1 MCLELQPVV
10 HQCESST
17 MCCSYPHPMF
27 LILGQNSFIP
37 LPETH
42 TSPRPSLTLF
52 QIQGSWYP
60 RFGCNNTGH
69 CQLLLTVCSTMSHWT
84 LVAEFRASDKTYS
97 NKSLIIA
104 PKAVNLWPA
113 ETGVIVF
120 CFFRIQ
126 SCNPLDLLVHLK
138 GLCPRITSTK
148 DNTYYWL
155 PTRYSKSSQK

>member
-10 HQCESST
+10 HQCESSM
-17 MCCSYPHPMF
+17 MCCLYPHPMS

-42 TSPRPSLTLF
+42 TSPRPFLTLF
-52 QIQGSWYP
+52 QIRGSWYP
-60 RFGCNNTGH
+60 RFGSNNTGH

-113 ETGVIVF
+113 ETGVIVL
-120 CFFRIQ
+120 CFFQDPELQ
-126 SCNPLDLLVHLK
+126 SSGSV
-138 GLCPRITSTK
+138 S
-148 DNTYYWL
+148 
-155 PTRYSKSSQK
+155 SSQGPLSQNHQH